1 MQTIC
6 FLATCQSQHILCTH
20 CWVELSL
27 MLSTL
32 LYFIIVI
39 LILLVINRCLINCSH
54 YLIYFAIVNSFLYVL
69 FVGIP
74 TCNKTVT
81 SPPRFLHASQKKTCF
96 IFFFH
101 LPLNDEVKIILV
113 ALPRFASLG
122 SPQKFRFILNKYWN
136 MKLRNMT
143 DWFSKCVLEKQQI
156 FSRQLWH

>member
-74 TCNKTVT
+74 TCSKPVT
-81 SPPRFLHASQKKTCF
+81 SPPRFLHDPHHHHHYHPSPPPPHHHHHHHHGKG
-96 IFFFH
+96 
-101 LPLNDEVKIILV
+101 PLWWPCSSAALQRKEVLIQLKRT
-113 ALPRFASLG
+113 PRNRCLHKFSLITLK
-122 SPQKFRFILNKYWN
+122 SEYL
-136 MKLRNMT
+136 L
-143 DWFSKCVLEKQQI
+143 
-156 FSRQLWH
+156 

>member
-1 MQTIC
+1 MLPQTLHSQISACTQPSASNTSSHPHNIMFQTMQTIC

-74 TCNKTVT
+74 TCSKPVT
-81 SPPRFLHASQKKTCF
+81 SPPRFLHGAT
-96 IFFFH
+96 
-101 LPLNDEVKIILV
+101 NV
-113 ALPRFASLG
+113 AL
-122 SPQKFRFILNKYWN
+122 K
-136 MKLRNMT
+136 
-143 DWFSKCVLEKQQI
+143 DWFRKISELEKAAPTTPC
-156 FSRQLWH
+156 SPCS

>member
-74 TCNKTVT
+74 TCSKLVT
-81 SPPRFLHASQKKTCF
+81 SPPRFLHVLTRQGLVPLACLAVRVMSVTPGASSGACPRALGVLWRMDSRRGATLPPGRQTVPSCHPNTTLHTCWSC
-96 IFFFH
+96 IF
-101 LPLNDEVKIILV
+101 
-113 ALPRFASLG
+113 
-122 SPQKFRFILNKYWN
+122 
-136 MKLRNMT
+136 
-143 DWFSKCVLEKQQI
+143 
-156 FSRQLWH
+156 